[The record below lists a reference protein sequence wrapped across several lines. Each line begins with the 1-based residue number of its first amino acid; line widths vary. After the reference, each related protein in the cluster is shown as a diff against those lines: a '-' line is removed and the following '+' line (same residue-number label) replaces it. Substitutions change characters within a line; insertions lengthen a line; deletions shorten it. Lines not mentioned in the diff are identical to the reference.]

1 MPSFGSKFLACLL
14 LSSAILVSGQFEHYL
29 DSLQPSELYEFE
41 EGSLGSIH
49 YLPKGDNKTFE
60 LQLEQ
65 PIHFYGEQYDQLYV
79 SNIPPLNTILVQGSG
94 SATKYLEDCALNEF
108 SHRGDKLASISPN
121 QYANR
126 KRFNSF

>member
-60 LQLEQ
+60 LQREPDLRNGCGYACRLGYICVEGNRSSLLSRR
-65 PIHFYGEQYDQLYV
+65 FTVACVGEFW
-79 SNIPPLNTILVQGSG
+79 GAR
-94 SATKYLEDCALNEF
+94 ATER
-108 SHRGDKLASISPN
+108 HVPASS
-121 QYANR
+121 
-126 KRFNSF
+126 